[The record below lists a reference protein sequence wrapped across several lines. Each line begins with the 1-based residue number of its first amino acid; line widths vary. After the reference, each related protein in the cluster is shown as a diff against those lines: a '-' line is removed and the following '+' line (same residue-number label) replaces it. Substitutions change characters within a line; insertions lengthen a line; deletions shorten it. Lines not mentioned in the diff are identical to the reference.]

1 MVKYMKKIL
10 LTFTI
15 CFFVIFNFKEEKTM
29 PVFNEDNIYSVYT
42 LEFPL
47 KNISTNNFNDY
58 FKNFDVISIEPYIN
72 TLYQSQIK
80 QQYQFIN
87 IDKFKEDYLKILENS
102 GYRSEAVKLKI
113 EGIKIKKIKVYSSN
127 RDLARVKIEKM
138 IIEN

>member
-1 MVKYMKKIL
+1 
-10 LTFTI
+10 
-15 CFFVIFNFKEEKTM
+15 M

-127 RDLARVKIEKM
+127 RDKARIKIEKM
-138 IIEN
+138 VIEN

>member
-127 RDLARVKIEKM
+127 RDLARVNIEKM
-138 IIEN
+138 VIEN

>member
-1 MVKYMKKIL
+1 MVKYMKKLL

-15 CFFVIFNFKEEKTM
+15 CFFVIFSFKEEKTM
-29 PVFNEDNIYSVYT
+29 TTFNEDTTYSFYT

-58 FKNFDVISIEPYIN
+58 FKNIDVISIEPYIN
-72 TLYQSQIK
+72 KLYQNQIK
-80 QQYQFIN
+80 QQYQFTN
-87 IDKFKEDYLKILENS
+87 IDKFKEDYLKVLENN

-127 RDLARVKIEKM
+127 RDLARLNIEKM
-138 IIEN
+138 IIEE

>member
-1 MVKYMKKIL
+1 MKKIL

-127 RDLARVKIEKM
+127 RDLARVNIEKM
-138 IIEN
+138 VIEN

>member
-1 MVKYMKKIL
+1 MKKIL

-138 IIEN
+138 VIEN

>member
-1 MVKYMKKIL
+1 MVKYMKKLL

-15 CFFVIFNFKEEKTM
+15 CFFVMFSFKEEKTM
-29 PVFNEDNIYSVYT
+29 TTFNEDTAYSFYT

-58 FKNFDVISIEPYIN
+58 FKNIDVISIEPYIN
-72 TLYQSQIK
+72 KLYQNQIK
-80 QQYQFIN
+80 QQYQFTN
-87 IDKFKEDYLKILENS
+87 IDKFKEDYLKVLENN

-127 RDLARVKIEKM
+127 RDLARLNIEKM
-138 IIEN
+138 IIEE

>member
-15 CFFVIFNFKEEKTM
+15 CFFVTFNFKEEKTM

-127 RDLARVKIEKM
+127 RDLARVNIEKM
-138 IIEN
+138 VIEN

>member
-15 CFFVIFNFKEEKTM
+15 CFFFIFNFKEEKTM